1 MTSTVQEAAASMRT
15 LEAYNSI
22 DPEKNKIY
30 AITGQAFASG
40 RKLVWLYSSLRL
52 STRFCHS
59 WET

>member
-1 MTSTVQEAAASMRT
+1 MDMTSTVQEAAASMRT

-40 RKLVWLYSSLRL
+40 RKLVWLYSSFAPVNQILGL
-52 STRFCHS
+52 
-59 WET
+59 